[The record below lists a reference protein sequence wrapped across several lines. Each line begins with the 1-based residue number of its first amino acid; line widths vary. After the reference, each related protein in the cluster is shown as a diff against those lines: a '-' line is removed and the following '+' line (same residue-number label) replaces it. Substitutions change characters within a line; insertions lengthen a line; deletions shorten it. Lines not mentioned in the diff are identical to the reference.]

1 MTRTY
6 SVPSPF
12 CEPPNTVSPS
22 CASTARASPVTSASL
37 TDDEPSVTSPSA
49 GTFSPAS
56 TMTVWPTCTSSS
68 GTSAKE
74 PSACFTCACAGS
86 SSAISL
92 SASPAPMTARIS
104 IQWPSSMMTMSVA
117 NSQKKSMCMPPSCAT
132 LPMANAYML

>member
-1 MTRTY
+1 MPVTRTY

-12 CEPPNTVSPS
+12 CEPPNTVLPGF
-22 CASTARASPVTSASL
+22 ASTARASPVTSASL

-56 TMTVWPTCTSSS
+56 TMTVCPTCTRSS

-74 PSACFTCACAGS
+74 PSGCCTWASEGK

-117 NSQKKSMCMPPSCAT
+117 SSQKKSMCAWGMPST
-132 LPMANAYML
+132 LRCTNA